1 MQLKYSFDIM
11 LKVTLVIVMLQSTVL
26 ASVGNDD
33 RTLHD
38 AMAAMSDAKDECY
51 KGEQAR
57 GSSFTFGQ
65 SGKTAGEG
73 TARGC
78 YWSL

>member
-1 MQLKYSFDIM
+1 MKYSFDIM
-11 LKVTLVIVMLQSTVL
+11 LKVTIVIVMLQSRVL
-26 ASVGNDD
+26 ASVGDD
-33 RTLHD
+33 DHTLHD
-38 AMAAMSDAKDECY
+38 AMAAMSDAKAEWC